1 MFEQN
6 IQNVQI
12 FLENHPLLAVALMAW
27 SLIWK
32 GFALWKA
39 GRLSHKK
46 WFVFILVL
54 NTLGILDI
62 IYLYFVAKKYTV
74 LSETEEK

>member
-6 IQNVQI
+6 IQNVQV
-12 FLENHPLLAVALMAW
+12 FLQNHQLLAVTLMAW
-27 SLIWK
+27 SLAWK
-32 GFALWKA
+32 GLALWKA

-46 WFVFILVL
+46 WFVIILVI
-54 NTLGILDI
+54 NTVGILDI